1 MESWGIRQHGQ
12 GKVHMYQKQGYGGA
26 VQCSVVKLYQLQV
39 LEFTKDL
46 VLS

>member
-12 GKVHMYQKQGYGGA
+12 GKVHVFQKEGYGNA
-26 VQCSVVKLYQLQV
+26 VPCSVVKLYQLQV
-39 LEFTKDL
+39 LGFTKDL